1 MKNKN
6 DVAHVRLE
14 NLRFLFLSRLY
25 SIRLYT
31 HIHTHTQSQSEEK
44 EITLK

>member
-14 NLRFLFLSRLY
+14 NLRFLSFFLVY
-25 SIRLYT
+25 IRFDCAR
-31 HIHTHTQSQSEEK
+31 TQSQSEEK